1 MQQDIRVSQRN
12 KIEPTHILLST
23 GSTRFCIN
31 IVNKYAFKTKLS
43 NYLLLDYL
51 LQKKSSSSANKSI
64 KNIFSS
70 VGFNFNLLQKQFKNY
85 SFVQQ
90 ILHQKYAN
98 TVDRKNNIFHNQKLI
113 QKKVTKKGSR
123 ELQVDKED
131 HIIYID
137 KQKII
142 FQPIQSVI
150 TKDQKMFTSFSTK
163 DLLFYNQELIQKN
176 MIKKQNSKLLM
187 DKNQNI
193 LINHQTRIEPYK
205 QRNTDQDRSLKE
217 TSIIYAV
224 DQNRVPP
231 QEVSSHTT
239 KTNAIEMKNNNQ
251 SITVEKTA
259 KNINHYEIKQLA
271 KKVYPLV
278 MKQWQKEFERRG
290 VFYG

>member
-12 KIEPTHILLST
+12 KIKPTHILLST
-23 GSTRFCIN
+23 GSTLFCIN
-31 IVNKYAFKTKLS
+31 IVNKYAFEIKLS

-70 VGFNFNLLQKQFKNY
+70 VGFHFNLLQKQFKNY
-85 SFVQQ
+85 PFVQQ

-113 QKKVTKKGSR
+113 QKKVIKKESR

-137 KQKII
+137 KQKTI

-163 DLLFYNQELIQKN
+163 DLLFYNQKLIQKN
-176 MIKKQNSKLLM
+176 MIKKQNLKLLM

-193 LINHQTRIEPYK
+193 LIDHQTRIEPYK

-217 TSIIYAV
+217 TNIIYAV
-224 DQNRVPP
+224 DQNRVSP

-251 SITVEKTA
+251 SITVEKTV